1 MPANV
6 QESNDRTNVSALVCV
21 NADGGFVPP
30 FFILPGKQ
38 IRVRD
43 TAGGLDGSMF
53 AASESAFLT
62 TKLFIQYFERFV
74 QIIPPERP
82 VLVVADGYKY
92 HFSSSSLQY
101 ARKHSIL
108 LYALPAHTSH
118 FLQPL
123 DVSVFHHFKRIAE
136 DEKGLFQVKER
147 RIVERSDMVAVASKA
162 LTRCLT
168 RAYIVDGNERTG
180 LYFLRR
186 DKMIDG
192 IIGDKPSQRENKVLL
207 SANTFVT
214 PWTRRWLE
222 RSGLD
227 RDETRVLSINQWG
240 IDELKAQTRKRK
252 ERSEPEK
259 FVPGGTLMTA
269 DDISTM
275 VAKQE
280 EMARLKQEDKKRRQI
295 ERERRAVL
303 VKAAKDEAAQQRMK
317 REKVLA
323 EKREQA
329 ELKRRETD
337 ERKLM
342 RVEDPRFLKRCVRKY
357 VIKLRVPGP
366 EPSSFQVVQVDVM
379 TV

>member
-1 MPANV
+1 MEEENDLPDEMERLRQAVDAVNEKQLSLRSASTRFGVSKSKIHRRTSGQVELTSRNGPEPILSPGEVSGVVKAVTMP
-6 QESNDRTNVSALVCV
+6 
-21 NADGGFVPP
+21 
-30 FFILPGKQ
+30 
-38 IRVRD
+38 
-43 TAGGLDGSMF
+43 GGLDGSMF

-62 TKLFIQYFERFV
+62 TKLFIQYFER
-74 QIIPPERP
+74 
-82 VLVVADGYKY
+82 
-92 HFSSSSLQY
+92 
-101 ARKHSIL
+101 
-108 LYALPAHTSH
+108 
-118 FLQPL
+118 
-123 DVSVFHHFKRIAE
+123 
-136 DEKGLFQVKER
+136 
-147 RIVERSDMVAVASKA
+147 
-162 LTRCLT
+162 
-168 RAYIVDGNERTG
+168 
-180 LYFLRR
+180 
-186 DKMIDG
+186 
-192 IIGDKPSQRENKVLL
+192 
-207 SANTFVT
+207 
-214 PWTRRWLE
+214 
-222 RSGLD
+222 
-227 RDETRVLSINQWG
+227 G